1 MSARVRALFIPH
13 TRTGNPLVDSVAE
26 HRAPGWGVYL
36 QYFNIMVYFGIFGFF
51 WCCDKPKTDAKSF
64 IALYCFIAG
73 YFSSKMI
80 RLVVLLAPAVSVAG
94 GLGIVK
100 AINWCI
106 HRVQNPYP
114 PEDSAAF
121 DAAKRAQFAM
131 EDAEKKLTNLL
142 ENGVDANGKKLS
154 GGELRAQEKVQRKA
168 TALAQEH
175 AMKLIAAY
183 KAKNSSAV
191 LQSERNAAAA
201 AAAADGTKKPAAA
214 TKGDGDG
221 PDRGILDDA
230 KAGISDWFSELGP
243 TRMTLVYSLSLGILI
258 GSVQFYSHATRMAG
272 YLSEPQIIVRNSSTG
287 EIVDDFR
294 EAYFHI
300 RDNTPKDARVMAWWD
315 YGYRTTIADGNTWN
329 HEHIALLG
337 KALVSNEDDSHE
349 IIKHMADYVLLWTT
363 HHAGMWGD
371 DLAKQP
377 HMARIAG
384 SVFSDVDA
392 SMYRLGRDKVPS
404 PMMAESVLYKLHS
417 YGIENAN
424 PKVDELTHYE
434 EFYTT
439 KNKMV
444 RVYKVKDVDAASK
457 AHPVGSYPPALQD
470 VVDKMK
476 PFGSD

>member
-1 MSARVRALFIPH
+1 MRHPLSRLKECALISLSNFMLTCAALFKFMLGLLNALFPS
-13 TRTGNPLVDSVAE
+13 LF
-26 HRAPGWGVYL
+26 L
-36 QYFNIMVYFGIFGFF
+36 
-51 WCCDKPKTDAKSF
+51 F
-64 IALYCFIAG
+64 IVIIK
-73 YFSSKMI
+73 SSK
-80 RLVVLLAPAVSVAG
+80 
-94 GLGIVK
+94 
-100 AINWCI
+100 
-106 HRVQNPYP
+106 
-114 PEDSAAF
+114 
-121 DAAKRAQFAM
+121 
-131 EDAEKKLTNLL
+131 DAEKKLTNLL

-201 AAAADGTKKPAAA
+201 PAAADGTKKPAAA

-315 YGYRTTIADGNTWN
+315 YGYVR
-329 HEHIALLG
+329 L
-337 KALVSNEDDSHE
+337 
-349 IIKHMADYVLLWTT
+349 YCF
-363 HHAGMWGD
+363 
-371 DLAKQP
+371 
-377 HMARIAG
+377 
-384 SVFSDVDA
+384 VFILFTRG
-392 SMYRLGRDKVPS
+392 Y
-404 PMMAESVLYKLHS
+404 
-417 YGIENAN
+417 
-424 PKVDELTHYE
+424 
-434 EFYTT
+434 
-439 KNKMV
+439 
-444 RVYKVKDVDAASK
+444 
-457 AHPVGSYPPALQD
+457 
-470 VVDKMK
+470 
-476 PFGSD
+476 